1 MKRNYIKPE
10 IMDIPMLLIDP
21 ITGSMSTD
29 MQLSKENDFD
39 DDDFMSSFSC
49 AKNSKPFDEDFSFND
64 DLENEN

>member
-1 MKRNYIKPE
+1 MKSNYIKPE

-21 ITGSMSTD
+21 ITGSTSTD

-39 DDDFMSSFSC
+39 DDDFMSSFSR

>member
-39 DDDFMSSFSC
+39 DDDFMSSFRR
-49 AKNSKPFDEDFSFND
+49 AKNSMPLDEYYTFND

>member
-39 DDDFMSSFSC
+39 DDDFMNSFSRT
-49 AKNSKPFDEDFSFND
+49 KNSKPFDEYYTFND

>member
-39 DDDFMSSFSC
+39 DDDFMSSFRR
-49 AKNSKPFDEDFSFND
+49 AKNSMPLDEY
-64 DLENEN
+64 